1 MPQVPEYNRETRLNG
16 ATMPLEKYELNEY
29 MFGGGN
35 AKASMKISEGL
46 GSVAN
51 AAINLS
57 NQIEQTEIV
66 ETSNKI
72 AQWEQDNLYDKE
84 NGYYYFNGKD
94 AVGKSKDIMK
104 NFDDFIGNNKAEIRM
119 SASNQARMNDIIATK
134 RARIAQGVNAHDYK
148 QTAIWAETESKTGI
162 ENAIKSMVNARN
174 NPTEMQVHLDSAFQT
189 IDWLGEMQKLDAD
202 TISALKQETK
212 SNAYSAV
219 LDSYIAEGSL
229 KAGEYFNQH
238 KNDINSKLH
247 SNYIQRI
254 KNEEMKYNARTTA
267 NNIIATAQSEQDA
280 IKKAEAIKDIDLS
293 DMVVSRIKRH
303 YSDEEHYKDL
313 AQRDALNSFYSKA
326 VEAIQNGTSLAY
338 DDIPNI
344 LDPKDKLSLM
354 SYINQNGQPQG
365 DNQIW
370 ESLYEK
376 RVNDAQGFAKE
387 DLNKYRGYLSDS
399 EYKQFLKAQDDIK
412 KGDYYSTLKDDDKMI
427 KAALKSAGLDHGN
440 RLFDNSGN
448 VREVAFNEIKALTRE
463 LEARKGRKITDEELQ
478 NITNSLGYK
487 GADGVLLYKQ
497 LEKGMNTRV
506 GFTKNVINDI
516 VYYQKIHNGQMP
528 SDEEKYKII
537 NNRLNQEVQ
546 TQKSQAQQRISNCSY
561 NATTMRNIAYTV
573 PKPHEQKV
581 LTYFADTQ
589 IPTISKQLGI
599 KLTVTDRYR
608 NQAGSHHAEGRA
620 ADVSMSEHNIKN
632 RIRIYE
638 KLLALPTIQAL
649 GTSDPNIL
657 AHFAGNPKI
666 VDERKY
672 DRQHGTNHVNHAHVT
687 LINANPAKPNSNNG
701 TKLSNNIYRL

>member
-1 MPQVPEYNRETRLNG
+1 MPQVPEFSRETRLNG
-16 ATMPLEKYELNEY
+16 TAMPYEHYNLTDD
-29 MFGGGN
+29 MFGGSQ
-35 AKASMKISEGL
+35 AKATMKMSEGFGEL
-46 GSVAN
+46 AN
-51 AAINLS
+51 KALKLS
-57 NQIEQTEIV
+57 EQIDETKMV
-66 ETSNKI
+66 EMSNKLS
-72 AQWEQDNLYDKE
+72 QWEENNLYNKDT
-84 NGYYYFNGKD
+84 GYYYMNGKD
-94 AVGKSKDIMK
+94 AVGKSTEVMK
-104 NFDDFIGNNKAEIRM
+104 NFDEFVNDYKSQNRVSFK
-119 SASNQARMNDIIATK
+119 NQARMDSIIAAK
-134 RARIAQGVNAHDYK
+134 KARITQGVNAHDFQ
-148 QTAIWAETESKTGI
+148 QTTAWAETEGKTGI
-162 ENAIKSMVNARN
+162 DNAIKGMINSRN
-174 NPTEMQVHLDSAFQT
+174 NPQEMNTHLDSALQ
-189 IDWLGEMQKLDAD
+189 IVDWQGGLQKLDAD
-202 TISALKQETK
+202 TINAKKQEIK

-219 LDSYIAEGSL
+219 LESYIGEGSL

-238 KNDINSKLH
+238 KNEINPKLH
-247 SNYIQRI
+247 AKYIASI
-254 KNEEMKYNARTTA
+254 KSEEMKYNARTTA
-267 NNIIATAQSEQDA
+267 TNIIASAKDEEDA
-280 IKKAEAIKDIDLS
+280 IKKAENIKDVNLS
-293 DMVVSRIKRH
+293 DMVVSRVKRH

-326 VEAIQNGTSLAY
+326 VEAAQNGTSLAY

-370 ESLYEK
+370 EYLYEK

-387 DLNKYRGYLSDS
+387 DLNKYRGYLPDS

-448 VREVAFNEIKALTRE
+448 VKEVAFNEIKALTRE

-516 VYYQKIHNGQMP
+516 VYYQKTHNGQMP

-546 TQKSQAQQRISNCSY
+546 TQKSQAQQKISNYSY
-561 NATTMRNIAYTV
+561 NATTMRNIAYTKA
-573 PKPHEQKV
+573 KPHEQKV

-687 LINANPAKPNSNNG
+687 LINANPAKPNNG